1 MRTDLNGAQFRQG
14 AGVGRQSRSAFC
26 FGTSRRDARSA
37 WRVWIGFAAGILIA
51 TSALQASDELKFA
64 VPADGRITLGVFDG
78 MGKLV
83 RVLHK
88 LAKEEDFRIGDNGL
102 ITTWDGKNDRGER
115 VPAGA
120 YYVRGYLIG
129 DEVSVSGENFLF
141 NDWAADP
148 GFPNF
153 KRIGDFSL
161 LENGD
166 VLLLAEAGSGG
177 YLLARFSQEKGF
189 LWSVSLKWSSSFGA
203 GKVFSNFRDT
213 DPSGHPLGAS
223 VVVIASPA
231 PPPDF
236 PPLLAANA
244 TDAFVITSAG
254 NGIYSLGDG
263 KETFSSAAGGRAP
276 LALAANN
283 SSIFVGSNAGLT
295 TISLP
300 LESAGGAD
308 VKSADEA
315 VGPLPSAF
323 TSMDADVST
332 LIGASPEGVWIRKD
346 SFTPVT
352 LPATVKDVSLGM
364 SDTFWFVGIENETP
378 LVGQASFAGEI
389 LRLLRPAVG
398 DPKPDK
404 IRASRTVE
412 KFAVLES
419 LDGLQRLR
427 VMSKAESG
435 EWTIEWERTLR
446 ESAQF
451 GFVEGKPVADT
462 GGTPQ
467 DKNLRVRLKEN
478 PLTGKRD
485 FLTLHLKSDGSGSC
499 LVSPDGLPLVDIS
512 SRPDI
517 GRMAI
522 HRGENSDSLR
532 VLQGNGSFVEE
543 FSITGLVDILP
554 LDAGGVD
561 IP

>member
-1 MRTDLNGAQFRQG
+1 MILNGAQSGRG
-14 AGVGRQSRSAFC
+14 AGVEPQSRLAFC
-26 FGTSRRDARSA
+26 FGTSRRDACSA
-37 WRVWIGFAAGILIA
+37 RRVWTRLAAGILIA
-51 TSALQASDELKFA
+51 TSALHAGGELNFA

-78 MGKLV
+78 AGKLV

-88 LAKEEDFRIGDNGL
+88 LAKEDDFRIGDNGL

-115 VPAGA
+115 VQSGA

-129 DEVSVSGENFLF
+129 DEVGVSGENFLF

-166 VLLLAEAGSGG
+166 VLLLAEAGAGG
-177 YLLARFSQEKGF
+177 NLLVRFSQEKGF
-189 LWSVSLKWSSSFGA
+189 LWSVHLKWNPGFGA
-203 GKVFSNFRDT
+203 GKVFSSFRNA
-213 DPSGHPLGAS
+213 DPSGHPLGGS
-223 VVVIASPA
+223 VVLIPSQA

-236 PPLLAANA
+236 PPLLSANA

-276 LALAANN
+276 LALATNN
-283 SSIFVGSNAGLT
+283 SNIFVGSNAGLT

-300 LESAGGAD
+300 LESPGGAD
-308 VKSADEA
+308 VESADEA

-323 TSMDADVST
+323 TSMDADAST
-332 LIGASPEGVWIRKD
+332 LLGASPQGVWIRKD
-346 SFTPVT
+346 SFAPIT
-352 LPATVKDVSLGM
+352 LPVTVKDVSLGM
-364 SDTFWFVGIENETP
+364 SGTFWFVGIENEMP
-378 LVGQASFAGEI
+378 VVGQASFAGEI
-389 LRLLRPAVG
+389 LRLLRPAEG
-398 DPKPDK
+398 DPKPDR
-404 IRASRTVE
+404 IRASRTGE

-419 LDGLQRLR
+419 LNGLQRLR
-427 VMSKAESG
+427 VMSKAETG
-435 EWTIEWERTLR
+435 EWVIEWERTLR
-446 ESAQF
+446 ESARF

-462 GGTPQ
+462 GGAPQ
-467 DKNLRVRLKEN
+467 DKDLRVRLKEN

-485 FLTLHLKSDGSGSC
+485 FLALHLKSDGSGSC

-517 GRMAI
+517 RRTAI
-522 HRGENSDSLR
+522 HRGDTSDSLR

-543 FSITGLVDILP
+543 FSITGLGDILP

>member
-1 MRTDLNGAQFRQG
+1 MILNGVQSGRD
-14 AGVGRQSRSAFC
+14 AGVGWPSLLPFSFWSS
-26 FGTSRRDARSA
+26 GRDVCRLAGI
-37 WRVWIGFAAGILIA
+37 VFAAGILIA
-51 TSALQASDELKFA
+51 TSSLQAGDELKFA

-78 MGKLV
+78 TGKLV

-102 ITTWDGKNDRGER
+102 ITTWDGKNDKGER

-166 VLLLAEAGSGG
+166 LVLLADGGSGG
-177 YLLARFSQEKGF
+177 NLLARFSQEKGF
-189 LWSVSLKWSSSFGA
+189 LWSVPLKWRSSFSA
-203 GKVFSNFRDT
+203 GKVFSNFRKT
-213 DPSGHPLGAS
+213 DPSGHPLGSSAAL
-223 VVVIASPA
+223 IPSPA

-236 PPLLAANA
+236 SPLLASNS
-244 TDAFVITSAG
+244 TEAFVITSAG

-263 KETFSSAAGGRAP
+263 KETFSSAAGGRTP
-276 LALAANN
+276 LALAAND
-283 SSIFVGSNAGLT
+283 SRIFVGSKAGLT

-300 LESAGGAD
+300 LQMPDGTD
-308 VKSADEA
+308 VQSVDEA
-315 VGPLPSAF
+315 VGPLPSVF
-323 TSMDADVST
+323 TSMDADPSN
-332 LIGASPEGVWIRKD
+332 LLGASPEGVWIRKD
-346 SFTPVT
+346 AFSPVT

-364 SDTFWFVGIENETP
+364 SGTFWFVGVENEMP

-389 LRLLRPAVG
+389 LRLLRPAEG

-404 IRASRTVE
+404 IRASRTAE
-412 KFAVLES
+412 KFVVLES
-419 LDGLQRLR
+419 LNGLQRLR

-435 EWTIEWERTLR
+435 EWLIDWERTLR
-446 ESAQF
+446 ESSHF
-451 GFVEGKPVADT
+451 GFVDGKPTADT
-462 GGTPQ
+462 GGAPQ
-467 DKNLRVRLKEN
+467 DKDIRVRLKEN

-485 FLTLHLKSDGSGSC
+485 FLTLHVDSDSSGSR

-512 SRPDI
+512 TRADI
-517 GRMAI
+517 RRGAI
-522 HRGENSDSLR
+522 YRGDKADTLR
-532 VLQGNGSFVEE
+532 LLQGNGAFVEE
-543 FSITGLVDILP
+543 FAITGLGDILP